1 MSTMMT
7 TNVQAL
13 ASSESAALILGP
25 LLDEGLG
32 TRPEIAQVA
41 QTGATEYRVPVVRAG
56 AAAAW
61 VREGEEITP
70 SGLDLEELII
80 TPAKLAGLVPIS
92 RELAE
97 DSAPSA
103 VEEVGRS
110 LATSV
115 IFHADAALLGN
126 AEAPGPEGLA
136 HQDGV
141 QEIDGGGL
149 DSLDPLHAAK
159 TEIAVAGGTATSIVA
174 HPRDILRL
182 AQLKDADGS
191 NRGLV
196 EDTTTVVGLPLF
208 PSAHA
213 TEGTIWVL
221 DSQAI
226 TTVIRSTVEVES
238 SRDVYFSSD
247 RIAVRATARMAY
259 GFAYPERL
267 ARITIS
273 G

>member
-1 MSTMMT
+1 MSTMLT

-13 ASSESAALILGP
+13 ASSDRAALILGP

-32 TRPEIAQVA
+32 TRAEVAQVA
-41 QTGATEYRVPVVRAG
+41 QTGATEYRIPIVRSG

-61 VREGEEITP
+61 VSEGEEIAP
-70 SGLDLEELII
+70 SALDVGELTI
-80 TPAKLAGLVPIS
+80 TPRKLAGLVPIS

-97 DSAPSA
+97 DSSPSA

-110 LATSV
+110 LAQSV

-136 HQDGV
+136 QQTDV
-141 QEIDGGGL
+141 QEIDGGAL
-149 DSLDPLHAAK
+149 ASLDPLHSAK

-174 HPRDILRL
+174 HPRDILKL

-196 EDTTTVVGLPLF
+196 EDTTTVVGLPLIA
-208 PSAHA
+208 SQHA
-213 TEGTIWVL
+213 TEGTVWVL
-221 DSQAI
+221 DSSAI
-226 TTVIRSTVEVES
+226 TTVIRENVEVES

-247 RIAVRATARMAY
+247 RIAVRATARLAY

-267 ARITIS
+267 AKITIT

>member
-1 MSTMMT
+1 MSTKMT

-13 ASSESAALILGP
+13 ASSERAALILGP

-41 QTGATEYRVPVVRAG
+41 QTDATEYRIPVVRAG

-61 VREGEEITP
+61 VREGEEIVP
-70 SGLDLEELII
+70 SGLDIDELTIV
-80 TPAKLAGLVPIS
+80 PRKLAGLTPIS

-110 LATSV
+110 LARSV

-136 HQDGV
+136 HQEGV
-141 QEIDGGGL
+141 QEIDGGAL
-149 DSLDPLHAAK
+149 TSLDPLHSAK
-159 TEIAVAGGTATSIVA
+159 TEIAVAGGTATSILA
-174 HPRDILRL
+174 HPRDVLKL
-182 AQLKDADGS
+182 AQLKEGDGS

-196 EDTTTVVGLPLF
+196 EDTTTVVGLPLIA
-208 PSAHA
+208 SQHA
-213 TEGTIWVL
+213 TEGTVWVL

-247 RIAVRATARMAY
+247 RIAVRATARLAY
-259 GFAYPERL
+259 GFPYPERI
-267 ARITIS
+267 AKVTIS
-273 G
+273 